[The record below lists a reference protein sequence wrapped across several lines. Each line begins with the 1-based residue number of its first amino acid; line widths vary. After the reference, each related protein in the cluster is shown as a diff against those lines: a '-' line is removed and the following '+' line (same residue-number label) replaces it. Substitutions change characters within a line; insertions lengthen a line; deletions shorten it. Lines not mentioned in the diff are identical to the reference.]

1 MQALDLR
8 LTLWFMIIKNEK
20 EEDDEIYLS
29 DLRLRVR

>member
-8 LTLWFMIIKNEK
+8 LALWFMIIKNEK

>member
-1 MQALDLR
+1 MQVLDLR

>member
-1 MQALDLR
+1 MQALDLM
-8 LTLWFMIIKNEK
+8 LTLRFMINKKEK

>member
-8 LTLWFMIIKNEK
+8 LTLRFMIIKNEK

>member
-1 MQALDLR
+1 MQALDLM